1 MRILV
6 HYPFSPEQVDGLQ
19 DVAKKHGHELLLAN
33 DEDEAVAMVA
43 GCQVLMG
50 YFTQKVTSAGHDLRW
65 VQSFSAGMDNY
76 LYPEIVDRELVV
88 VSNTAGLYAPQ
99 GGEHAWALLLAIV
112 SAFAASFWV
121 LTRESYLHGGINFV
135 GQGGWS
141 YGDGARYPFEYAL
154 RGSQTP
160 QDADAGGWLF
170 TSIGA
175 AAMAL
180 LMALTRGL
188 RPAIQNMH
196 EAMWGGG
203 DVIELTGMTL
213 GIIGLGGFGRET
225 AKRSRGYDMKVLGL
239 DPVQQGPLPDIDEVR
254 SPDADS
260 LDWLLCASDAVVIA
274 CPRTPAT
281 YHLISSPELVRMKQ
295 TAYLVCVSRGGIV
308 DEPALVAALQGGE
321 IAGAGLDVCEVEPV
335 PAESPLWQTP
345 NLILTPH
352 RAGASQHRP
361 RKIYEFFCDNLDRY
375 LRGESPSNIVD
386 KAAGF

>member
-99 GGEHAWALLLAIV
+99 GGEHAWALLL
-112 SAFAASFWV
+112 
-121 LTRESYLHGGINFV
+121 
-135 GQGGWS
+135 
-141 YGDGARYPFEYAL
+141 
-154 RGSQTP
+154 
-160 QDADAGGWLF
+160 
-170 TSIGA
+170 
-175 AAMAL
+175 
-180 LMALTRGL
+180 ALTRGL